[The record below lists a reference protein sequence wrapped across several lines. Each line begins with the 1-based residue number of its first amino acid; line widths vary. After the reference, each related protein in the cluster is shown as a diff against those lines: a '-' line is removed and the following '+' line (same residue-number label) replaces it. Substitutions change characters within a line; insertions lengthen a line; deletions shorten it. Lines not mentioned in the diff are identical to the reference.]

1 MVQSNEV
8 VNLWTF
14 FDEWTRCCSSVNQ
27 KHSLYN
33 FSKFDSCSAQFQ
45 DLKIALRA
53 KMLKDEKEARLLIE
67 NTHYKLHLGSDA
79 KNSSTA
85 GVIWELKEKPG
96 WDV

>member
-33 FSKFDSCSAQFQ
+33 FGTFDSCGAQFQ
-45 DLKIALRA
+45 DLKIAIRA
-53 KMLKDEKEARLLIE
+53 KLLKDEEEARVLIE
-67 NTHYKLHLGSDA
+67 GTHYRLHLGSDV
-79 KNSSTA
+79 KNSTTA

-96 WDV
+96 WDI